1 VKRPTMRYTPE
12 AAGHISRLHPEI
24 KALIRIAIDELRA
37 NPFLG
42 DDLQGALFGFKSCKP
57 RRYRILY
64 KFEEEGNTID
74 VYYVGHRRDIYERFG
89 QLLRELQGPFP

>member
-1 VKRPTMRYTPE
+1 
-12 AAGHISRLHPEI
+12 
-24 KALIRIAIDELRA
+24 
-37 NPFLG
+37 
-42 DDLQGALFGFKSCKP
+42 LQGALFGFKSCKP

>member
-1 VKRPTMRYTPE
+1 MKRPAVRYTPE
-12 AAGHISRLHPEI
+12 AAGLIFMLHFEI
-24 KALIRIAIDELRA
+24 KAIIRDAIDELRV

-42 DDLQGALFGFKSCKP
+42 DDLQDELAGFKSCKP

-74 VYYVGHRRDIYERFG
+74 VYYVGHRRDVYERFG
-89 QLLRELQGPFP
+89 QLLREMQGKG